1 MKRSRRRPPSKLAT
15 NPDESLPEESDDS
28 ELSES
33 SLELSESLSEDDEA
47 EGVTINFSPDNISV
61 HKSVSSDDSTALVEP
76 VFASLSPED
85 DPPDVVVPEVPELDV
100 KLLVPDLLEIT

>member
-1 MKRSRRRPPSKLAT
+1 
-15 NPDESLPEESDDS
+15 
-28 ELSES
+28 
-33 SLELSESLSEDDEA
+33 
-47 EGVTINFSPDNISV
+47 VTINFSPDNISV
-61 HKSVSSDDSTALVEP
+61 HKSVSSDDSTALVER